1 MNKKLFKD
9 TNKEIIAKIVKVDD
23 DTNLGYEIH
32 TDKQVVT
39 MFISNQ
45 GDCCES
51 WGVITTEDTLSDFIG
66 AELLTLST
74 VDYEYKNHPL
84 TKDDGFWGSEDGGGC
99 IFIDVNT
106 SKGKLQFVLY
116 NQHNGYYGHSVT
128 IRSNQFNE
136 DTGV

>member
-9 TNKEIIAKIVKVDD
+9 KEIIEKIIKVDD
-23 DTNLGYEIH
+23 AENLGYEIH
-32 TDKQVVT
+32 TNKQIVT
-39 MFISNQ
+39 IFISNQ
-45 GDCCES
+45 SGCCES
-51 WGVITTEDTLSDFIG
+51 WGVITTEDTLSDFIK

-74 VDYEYKNHPL
+74 IDYDYKNHPL
-84 TKDDGFWGSEDGGGC
+84 TKDDTFGGYDEGGC
-99 IFIDVNT
+99 IFVDVET

-136 DTGV
+136 DAGV

>member
-9 TNKEIIAKIVKVDD
+9 TNKEVIAKIVKVDD

-32 TDKQVVT
+32 TNKQVVT
-39 MFISNQ
+39 IFISNQ
-45 GDCCES
+45 SGCCES

-66 AELLTLST
+66 AELITLST
-74 VDYEYKNHPL
+74 IDYDYKNHPL
-84 TKDDGFWGSEDGGGC
+84 TKDDTCWGYDEGGC
-99 IFIDVNT
+99 IFVDVET

-128 IRSNQFNE
+128 IRSSQFNE